1 MAWIEARLV
10 VLQTPQWTCGGTYV
24 KQLREL
30 GLSGNHLMVFEV
42 AARHQSFT
50 VAAHELH
57 VTQPAVSQ
65 SIAQLEAAL
74 GVRLFHR
81 QRRAVYFTEAGE
93 MLYEA
98 VSDGF
103 ARVLKVVER
112 LSRRS
117 PGHVTLFTTA
127 AFSYGWVL
135 PRLRGFSAL
144 HPDID
149 LRIQVISR
157 QLHYDPDDDSFLEL
171 RVGDG
176 LWEGYESAL
185 LFPEEVFPV
194 ASPGYVDGMEHPH
207 DPRALANERLIHED
221 VAFLP
226 TIPAVAWSDWF
237 AAFGIDY
244 RDEGTGLRT
253 SEYMLALQA
262 AIGGEGVVLGWAHLV
277 DRLLEQ
283 GLLVQVGDRRWRTE
297 RRLYLVWPSRVPLSP
312 RAGLVKD
319 WMVEAAAD
327 RRTGVATP
335 C

>member
-1 MAWIEARLV
+1 MR
-10 VLQTPQWTCGGTYV
+10 P
-24 KQLREL
+24 
-30 GLSGNHLMVFEV
+30 
-42 AARHQSFT
+42 
-50 VAAHELH
+50 
-57 VTQPAVSQ
+57 
-65 SIAQLEAAL
+65 
-74 GVRLFHR
+74 
-81 QRRAVYFTEAGE
+81 
-93 MLYEA
+93 

-226 TIPAVAWSDWF
+226 TIPAVTWSDWF

-283 GLLVQVGDRRWRTE
+283 GLLGAGRGPALAHRAQVVSG
-297 RRLYLVWPSRVPLSP
+297 VAFAGSSLSP
-312 RAGLVKD
+312 CRTRQGLDGRGRGGSED
-319 WMVEAAAD
+319 WGGDALLE
-327 RRTGVATP
+327 TTP
-335 C
+335 